1 MDKYD
6 AEVAKAKHAS
16 EKVADVFKT
25 IRYLISALLIGF
37 IIWTVM
43 SGLESISTKA
53 HPDAI
58 IAVSK
63 VVEKLALDYW
73 ILWIAL
79 AATGTT
85 TVTLLY
91 TNKRNIRKI
100 DELRGKLEVDD
111 PERSSSGLDKNG
123 NTPVK

>member
-6 AEVAKAKHAS
+6 AEVAKAKLSS
-16 EKVADVFKT
+16 EKVAEVFKT
-25 IRYLISALLIGF
+25 IRYGLSGCVIIF

-43 SGLESISTKA
+43 SGIENISIKA

-58 IAVSK
+58 VAVSK

-85 TVTLLY
+85 SVTLFY
-91 TNKRNIRKI
+91 TNKRSIRKVS
-100 DELRGKLEVDD
+100 ELREKLELND
-111 PERSSSGLDKNG
+111 PARSSSGLDKNG
-123 NTPVK
+123 DTPK